1 VRASLGF
8 VEDNYRSERLRLSI
22 VRAGRTV
29 VDAPLQRL
37 GCRDCNTFRPVAVR
51 VRDLD
56 GGQPEVLVRLYSGG
70 AHCCLVELILRYDPA
85 VRQYRSTFAY
95 WGNFG
100 ARLVDLDRDGR
111 PEFSAFD
118 ERFVYTFTAYVFSVA
133 PIQIWQYHQ
142 GKLVDVTRR
151 FPALVRKDA
160 VSLWHEYEQ
169 RRAEKEIDVRAFVAA
184 YVADQYLLGRPDEA
198 KRALDLALRRG
209 DLSRGPRGLGWPAG
223 RAFVAELLR
232 DLRKWGISASPL
244 VDVRRTG

>member
-1 VRASLGF
+1 MARRATCSC
-8 VEDNYRSERLRLSI
+8 S
-22 VRAGRTV
+22 A
-29 VDAPLQRL
+29 
-37 GCRDCNTFRPVAVR
+37 VA
-51 VRDLD
+51 
-56 GGQPEVLVRLYSGG
+56 
-70 AHCCLVELILRYDPA
+70 
-85 VRQYRSTFAY
+85 
-95 WGNFG
+95 
-100 ARLVDLDRDGR
+100 
-111 PEFSAFD
+111 
-118 ERFVYTFTAYVFSVA
+118 TAS
-133 PIQIWQYHQ
+133 Q

-169 RRAEKEIDVRAFVAA
+169 AEKEIDVRAFVAA

-209 DLSRGPRGLGWPAG
+209 DLSKGPRGLGWPAG